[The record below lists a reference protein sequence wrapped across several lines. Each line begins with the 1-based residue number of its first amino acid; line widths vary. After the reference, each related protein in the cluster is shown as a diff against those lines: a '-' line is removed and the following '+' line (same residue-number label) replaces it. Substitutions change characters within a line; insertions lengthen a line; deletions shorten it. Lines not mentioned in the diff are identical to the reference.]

1 MCIEFDIPAVCSDVI
16 KGGANKTDVQGLMQ
30 AGPVCLHCL
39 LRKPSNS
46 SRCQDSFPTFPSRC
60 FPEPAQVY
68 SRPFRKVLRSVR
80 GPASSVHRQ
89 LWRQQ
94 DDSEVGDEQHSQYLK
109 KKKRNQQ
116 STYWQVHLWR
126 TENRLEPAATIII
139 NSVQL
144 QTWNL
149 WSARRTLINCDFYNN
164 IIIRSYCLQNCFY
177 LKLCRCLH
185 RFSFVLRCRW

>member
-1 MCIEFDIPAVCSDVI
+1 MAVL
-16 KGGANKTDVQGLMQ
+16 Q
-30 AGPVCLHCL
+30 
-39 LRKPSNS
+39 
-46 SRCQDSFPTFPSRC
+46 
-60 FPEPAQVY
+60 EPAQVY
-68 SRPFRKVLRSVR
+68 SHPFRKVLRSVR

-89 LWRQQ
+89 LWLQQ
-94 DDSEVGDEQHSQYLK
+94 DDSEVGNEQHSQYLK

-164 IIIRSYCLQNCFY
+164 IIICSYCLQNCFY
-177 LKLCRCLH
+177 LNSVDVYIVFLL
-185 RFSFVLRCRW
+185 F